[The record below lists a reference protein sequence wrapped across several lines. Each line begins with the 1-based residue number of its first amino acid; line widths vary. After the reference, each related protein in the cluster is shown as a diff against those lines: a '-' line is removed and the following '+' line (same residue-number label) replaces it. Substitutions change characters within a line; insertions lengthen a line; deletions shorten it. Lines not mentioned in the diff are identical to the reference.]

1 MAVGVGKHLLRQVES
16 PSTRFHSPAG
26 LDLFTGW
33 HRDPQVHEVA
43 QPNVWVLSNP
53 LPLSRLPKHDPGQIQ
68 AIENYSQPLYGRSGK
83 VLFQKGVRIA
93 SEA

>member
-16 PSTRFHSPAG
+16 PSTRFHSPAS

-33 HRDPQVHEVA
+33 QRDPQVHEVA

-53 LPLSRLPKHDPGQIQ
+53 LPCHVYQSMTQ
-68 AIENYSQPLYGRSGK
+68 ARFKL
-83 VLFQKGVRIA
+83 
-93 SEA
+93 